1 MTTIIRKAALAF
13 TGLAATTGAVVGPI
27 AAPALANDGAHA
39 APAERHSAV
48 KELDVQYKAQE
59 NYYYCGPA
67 STRIALSAQDKTPSQ
82 DEVARHLGTTENGT
96 NSAEDTTRVLEDLTG
111 EDYETTT
118 IPDQAAAERHHD
130 ELQSDITETINDER
144 AVVINIAGTVV
155 DTDGVRHSYPGGHY
169 VAVVGY
175 RDGGEPVKIA
185 DPAKP
190 DRGTYWVDVEQVAEW
205 IATRGYSH

>member
-1 MTTIIRKAALAF
+1 M
-13 TGLAATTGAVVGPI
+13 
-27 AAPALANDGAHA
+27 
-39 APAERHSAV
+39 
-48 KELDVQYKAQE
+48 QYKAQE

-96 NSAEDTTRVLEDLTG
+96 NSAEDTTRVLEALTG
-111 EDYETTT
+111 DDYETTT
-118 IPDQAAAERHHD
+118 IPDQASADRHGD
-130 ELQSDITETINDER
+130 EMRANITEAIDDER
-144 AVVINIAGTVV
+144 AVVTNIAGSIV

-175 RDGGEPVKIA
+175 RDGGAQVKIA

-190 DRGTYWVDVEQVAEW
+190 DNAMYWVDVDQVADW
-205 IATRGYSH
+205 VATRGYSH